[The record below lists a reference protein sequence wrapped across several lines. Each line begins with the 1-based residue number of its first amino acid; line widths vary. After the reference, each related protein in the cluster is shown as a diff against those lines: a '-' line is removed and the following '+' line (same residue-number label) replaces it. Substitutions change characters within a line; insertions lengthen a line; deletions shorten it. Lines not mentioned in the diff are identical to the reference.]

1 MKMTSLTNIYT
12 MKYIKRFN
20 ENFQYDVKEN
30 VNISLADILKKR
42 GDLNHLKGMDVIVVN
57 GEHKGEK
64 AIFHEYRHHEP
75 IKNSQGEILAPAESL
90 VSLTL
95 KHSNIH
101 SDIKPEDLLLD
112 VEGFNAGFN
121 ENLNLSDF
129 PYINAD
135 DDEILFVDEE
145 IRKYLGIEPR
155 LSEEELDELSDE
167 DYEAY
172 FDTDYVANIP
182 GKLEIHGN
190 QVYYDESDKEIM
202 KIMVGIFP
210 NDFRNGVRVRE

>member
-1 MKMTSLTNIYT
+1 
-12 MKYIKRFN
+12 MKYLKR
-20 ENFQYDVKEN
+20 
-30 VNISLADILKKR
+30 
-42 GDLNHLKGMDVIVVN
+42 
-57 GEHKGEK
+57 
-64 AIFHEYRHHEP
+64 
-75 IKNSQGEILAPAESL
+75 
-90 VSLTL
+90 
-95 KHSNIH
+95 
-101 SDIKPEDLLLD
+101 
-112 VEGFNAGFN
+112 FN

-135 DDEILFVDEE
+135 DDEISFVDEE

-190 QVYYDESDKEIM
+190 QVYYDKSDKEIM

>member
-1 MKMTSLTNIYT
+1 
-12 MKYIKRFN
+12 MKYLKR
-20 ENFQYDVKEN
+20 
-30 VNISLADILKKR
+30 
-42 GDLNHLKGMDVIVVN
+42 
-57 GEHKGEK
+57 
-64 AIFHEYRHHEP
+64 
-75 IKNSQGEILAPAESL
+75 
-90 VSLTL
+90 
-95 KHSNIH
+95 
-101 SDIKPEDLLLD
+101 
-112 VEGFNAGFN
+112 FN

-135 DDEILFVDEE
+135 DDEISFVDEE

-172 FDTDYVANIP
+172 LDTDYVANIP

-190 QVYYDESDKEIM
+190 HVYYDESDKDIM

-210 NDFRNGVRVRE
+210 NDFRNGVRIRE

>member
-1 MKMTSLTNIYT
+1 
-12 MKYIKRFN
+12 MKYLKR
-20 ENFQYDVKEN
+20 
-30 VNISLADILKKR
+30 
-42 GDLNHLKGMDVIVVN
+42 
-57 GEHKGEK
+57 
-64 AIFHEYRHHEP
+64 
-75 IKNSQGEILAPAESL
+75 
-90 VSLTL
+90 
-95 KHSNIH
+95 
-101 SDIKPEDLLLD
+101 
-112 VEGFNAGFN
+112 FN

-172 FDTDYVANIP
+172 FDREDRPYDTDYVANIP

-190 QVYYDESDKEIM
+190 HVYYDESDKDIM

-210 NDFRNGVRVRE
+210 NDFRNGVRIGFAE

>member
-1 MKMTSLTNIYT
+1 
-12 MKYIKRFN
+12 MKYLKR
-20 ENFQYDVKEN
+20 
-30 VNISLADILKKR
+30 
-42 GDLNHLKGMDVIVVN
+42 
-57 GEHKGEK
+57 
-64 AIFHEYRHHEP
+64 
-75 IKNSQGEILAPAESL
+75 
-90 VSLTL
+90 
-95 KHSNIH
+95 
-101 SDIKPEDLLLD
+101 
-112 VEGFNAGFN
+112 FN

-135 DDEILFVDEE
+135 DDEISFVDEE

-172 FDTDYVANIP
+172 FDRTDNQFVQSIP

-190 QVYYDESDKEIM
+190 QVYYDKSDKEIM

-210 NDFRNGVRVRE
+210 NDFRNGVRIR

>member
-1 MKMTSLTNIYT
+1 
-12 MKYIKRFN
+12 MKYLKR
-20 ENFQYDVKEN
+20 
-30 VNISLADILKKR
+30 
-42 GDLNHLKGMDVIVVN
+42 
-57 GEHKGEK
+57 
-64 AIFHEYRHHEP
+64 
-75 IKNSQGEILAPAESL
+75 
-90 VSLTL
+90 
-95 KHSNIH
+95 
-101 SDIKPEDLLLD
+101 
-112 VEGFNAGFN
+112 FN

-190 QVYYDESDKEIM
+190 QVYYDNTDKEIM
-202 KIMVGIFP
+202 KIMMGIFP
-210 NDFRNGVRVRE
+210 NDFRNGVRIRE

>member
-1 MKMTSLTNIYT
+1 
-12 MKYIKRFN
+12 MKYLKR
-20 ENFQYDVKEN
+20 
-30 VNISLADILKKR
+30 
-42 GDLNHLKGMDVIVVN
+42 
-57 GEHKGEK
+57 
-64 AIFHEYRHHEP
+64 
-75 IKNSQGEILAPAESL
+75 
-90 VSLTL
+90 
-95 KHSNIH
+95 
-101 SDIKPEDLLLD
+101 
-112 VEGFNAGFN
+112 FN

-172 FDTDYVANIP
+172 LDTDYVANIP

-190 QVYYDESDKEIM
+190 QVYYDESDKDIM

-210 NDFRNGVRVRE
+210 NDFRNGVRIRE

>member
-1 MKMTSLTNIYT
+1 
-12 MKYIKRFN
+12 MKYLKSFETMQFAALKNAKDIA
-20 ENFQYDVKEN
+20 DKEKERR
-30 VNISLADILKKR
+30 DKKEEET
-42 GDLNHLKGMDVIVVN
+42 K
-57 GEHKGEK
+57 K
-64 AIFHEYRHHEP
+64 
-75 IKNSQGEILAPAESL
+75 
-90 VSLTL
+90 
-95 KHSNIH
+95 
-101 SDIKPEDLLLD
+101 DIKPESSNKFGTDAQMEEEEPEIDAQMEEEEPEIDAQMEEEEPDAQIEETMKYLKR
-112 VEGFNAGFN
+112 FN

-172 FDTDYVANIP
+172 FDREDRPYDTDYVANIP

-190 QVYYDESDKEIM
+190 HVYYDESDKEIM

>member
-1 MKMTSLTNIYT
+1 
-12 MKYIKRFN
+12 MKYLKR
-20 ENFQYDVKEN
+20 
-30 VNISLADILKKR
+30 
-42 GDLNHLKGMDVIVVN
+42 
-57 GEHKGEK
+57 
-64 AIFHEYRHHEP
+64 
-75 IKNSQGEILAPAESL
+75 
-90 VSLTL
+90 
-95 KHSNIH
+95 
-101 SDIKPEDLLLD
+101 
-112 VEGFNAGFN
+112 FN

-155 LSEEELDELSDE
+155 LNEEELDELSDE

-172 FDTDYVANIP
+172 FDREDRPYDTDYVANIP

-190 QVYYDESDKEIM
+190 QVYYDKSDKDIM

-210 NDFRNGVRVRE
+210 NDFRNGVRIGFAE

>member
-1 MKMTSLTNIYT
+1 

-135 DDEILFVDEE
+135 DDEISFVDEE

-172 FDTDYVANIP
+172 FDYVANIP

-190 QVYYDESDKEIM
+190 HVYYDESDKEIM

-210 NDFRNGVRVRE
+210 NDFRNGVRIRE

>member
-1 MKMTSLTNIYT
+1 

-172 FDTDYVANIP
+172 FDREDRPYDTDYVANIP

-190 QVYYDESDKEIM
+190 HVYYDNTDKEIM

>member
-1 MKMTSLTNIYT
+1 
-12 MKYIKRFN
+12 MKYLKR
-20 ENFQYDVKEN
+20 
-30 VNISLADILKKR
+30 
-42 GDLNHLKGMDVIVVN
+42 
-57 GEHKGEK
+57 
-64 AIFHEYRHHEP
+64 
-75 IKNSQGEILAPAESL
+75 
-90 VSLTL
+90 
-95 KHSNIH
+95 
-101 SDIKPEDLLLD
+101 
-112 VEGFNAGFN
+112 FN

-145 IRKYLGIEPR
+145 IRKCLGIEPR

-172 FDTDYVANIP
+172 FDRVANIP

-190 QVYYDESDKEIM
+190 HVYYDESDKDIM

-210 NDFRNGVRVRE
+210 NDFRNGVRIGFAE

>member
-1 MKMTSLTNIYT
+1 
-12 MKYIKRFN
+12 MKYLKR
-20 ENFQYDVKEN
+20 
-30 VNISLADILKKR
+30 
-42 GDLNHLKGMDVIVVN
+42 
-57 GEHKGEK
+57 
-64 AIFHEYRHHEP
+64 
-75 IKNSQGEILAPAESL
+75 
-90 VSLTL
+90 
-95 KHSNIH
+95 
-101 SDIKPEDLLLD
+101 
-112 VEGFNAGFN
+112 FN

-135 DDEILFVDEE
+135 DDEISFVDEE

-172 FDTDYVANIP
+172 LDTDYVANIP

-190 QVYYDESDKEIM
+190 QVYYDESDKDIM

-210 NDFRNGVRVRE
+210 NDFRNGVRIRE